1 MDEIFWG
8 AGQRWG
14 VRWGG
19 GGLYLWRVYW
29 SWHTGTL
36 CKLSKNL
43 CLRALLSTVN
53 FLKGYGEH
61 LPKTNTEI
69 WALPHGD
76 LSSLRGSS
84 YWQYCLRKCM
94 WEGLDRG
101 YIGSWKIRKTLSLYF
116 EDWWYFQ
123 VEWWLFSTGWWSQA
137 GICSSCQWKWTRM
150 GCLWK
155 RKVLI
160 LLLLCDNLTFL
171 WEFSN
176 DNVFF

>member
-1 MDEIFWG
+1 MEEIFWG
-8 AGQRWG
+8 AGQRG
-14 VRWGG
+14 VGG
-19 GGLYLWRVYW
+19 GWSLSLWGLLKLTH
-29 SWHTGTL
+29 WHSLQTHW
-36 CKLSKNL
+36 KP
-43 CLRALLSTVN
+43 LLKSPFNTVSF
-53 FLKGYGEH
+53 FLKEYGEH
-61 LPKTNTEI
+61 LPKKNTEI

-76 LSSLRGSS
+76 LTSLRGSS

-101 YIGSWKIRKTLSLYF
+101 CIGSWKIRKTLSLYF

-171 WEFSN
+171 WEFLN